1 MTPPGRRTGGTA
13 LNDIVIRALV
23 SGAGA
28 GIGVLLGTLI
38 VRRMTVPPFVRTMI
52 IVGLA
57 IGLMTVGRSLVD
69 RYYLMPRFADGVME
83 MADETPAVAAMRD
96 HYPASFARL
105 RAAAEDAYLEK
116 ITLDDMVR
124 LTRAEIAA
132 LKEKTVP
139 QASETNTL
147 AVLALT
153 RDEVAAL
160 LRHSPEACDTFL
172 IDGVATAPLPEI
184 FGPDLA
190 RRDQE
195 VVGALLTQAAET
207 PAEWTTAISEA
218 DYAAIVTAALA
229 RIPPER
235 AASVR
240 QAMAD
245 GAFTKTPG
253 AFCSLVSA
261 LLDEIASRPPH
272 QAAAAYQRFVASGL
286 APAN

>member
-1 MTPPGRRTGGTA
+1 M
-13 LNDIVIRALV
+13 NDIVIRSLV

-38 VRRMTVPPFVRTMI
+38 IRRMKVPPFVRTMI

-69 RYYLMPRFADGVME
+69 RYYLMPRFVDQMMAT
-83 MADETPAVAAMRD
+83 ADETPAIAAMRD
-96 HYPASFARL
+96 HYPASYARL
-105 RAAAEDAYLEK
+105 KAAAEGAYTDK
-116 ITLDDMVR
+116 IPLDELVR

-132 LKEKTVP
+132 IKEKVMP
-139 QASETNTL
+139 RASETNTL

-160 LRHSPEACDTFL
+160 LRHSPETCDTFL
-172 IDGVATAPLPEI
+172 IDGVATAPLPKI
-184 FGPDLA
+184 FGPGLA
-190 RRDQE
+190 ERDQA
-195 VVGALLTQAAET
+195 VVGALLTQAAT
-207 PAEWTTAISEA
+207 NPAEWTNAVSEE
-218 DYAAIVTAALA
+218 DYGAIVTAALA
-229 RIPPER
+229 RIPQDR
-235 AASVR
+235 AEGVR
-240 QAMAD
+240 QAMSD

-253 AFCSLVSA
+253 AFCFLVSA

-286 APAN
+286 ASAN

>member
-1 MTPPGRRTGGTA
+1 M
-13 LNDIVIRALV
+13 NDIIIRALV

-28 GIGVLLGTLI
+28 GIGVLVGTLI
-38 VRRMTVPPFVRTMI
+38 VRRMTVRPLVRTMI

-57 IGLMTVGRSLVD
+57 MGLMTVGRVAVD
-69 RYYLMPRFADGVME
+69 RYYLMPRFVEGVL
-83 MADETPAVAAMRD
+83 ATAGETPAVAAMRD
-96 HYPASFARL
+96 HYPASYARL
-105 RAAAEDAYLEK
+105 RAAAEDAYRDE
-116 ITLDDMVR
+116 ITLDDLVR
-124 LTRAEIAA
+124 QTRAEIAV
-132 LKEKTVP
+132 LKEKTMP
-139 QASETNTL
+139 RASETNTL

-190 RRDQE
+190 ARDQA

-207 PAEWTTAISEA
+207 PAEWTSAISEE
-218 DYAAIVTAALA
+218 DYGAIVTAALA
-229 RIPPER
+229 RIPQER
-235 AASVR
+235 AAGVR
-240 QAMAD
+240 QALAD
-245 GAFTKTPG
+245 GVFTKAPG
-253 AFCSLVSA
+253 AFCTLVSA

-272 QAAAAYQRFVASGL
+272 QAAAAYQRFFASGL